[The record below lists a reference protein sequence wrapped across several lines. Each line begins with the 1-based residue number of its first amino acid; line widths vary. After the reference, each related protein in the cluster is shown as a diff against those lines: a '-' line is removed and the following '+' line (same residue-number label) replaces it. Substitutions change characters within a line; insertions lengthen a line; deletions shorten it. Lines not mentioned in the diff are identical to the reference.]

1 MPRME
6 RETDLLG
13 PTGVLASWIT
23 AAWALPFA
31 VVLAS
36 LGQGLGA
43 VLGGCAWIGV
53 SLPVERTVWALVNQP
68 VLSFAASTSASGYW
82 LGSVVLPA
90 AVAALALGF
99 VPRPRTGA
107 AEMATVHVVWASIVV
122 SLSWL
127 PVLDLEE
134 GHVVRWLRF
143 RELPEALAYLGPTV
157 AAALAFL
164 PVLRLLALERSARR
178 HLGRGQR
185 LLTVLIHLC
194 LPASAWVAVSTMIAG
209 RIEAV
214 ALVSAAAPLL
224 VALGIAWFWY
234 PAAAPRRLAPVGG
247 ASILRGV
254 VATFVLASTLWLAGR
269 PLSNGQCSGIL
280 WASPT
285 SMNNIRSWIEPFDIR
300 DLVPGAASGAP
311 EDQRT
316 GGSP

>member
-13 PTGVLASWIT
+13 PIGVLASWIT

-31 VVLAS
+31 VVLAT

-43 VLGGCAWIGV
+43 VLGGCTWIGV

-90 AVAALALGF
+90 AVAGLALGF
-99 VPRPRTGA
+99 VPRPRTWA

-122 SLSWL
+122 SLAWQ
-127 PVLDLEE
+127 PVLDLQE
-134 GHVVRWLRF
+134 GHLVRWLRF
-143 RELPEALAYLGPTV
+143 RDLPEVLVFLAPTV

-164 PVLRLLALERSARR
+164 PVLRLLAIERSSRR

-185 LLTVLIHLC
+185 LLSVLIHLC
-194 LPASAWVAVSTMIAG
+194 LPAGAWVALSMAVAG

-214 ALVSAAAPLL
+214 ALASAAVPLL
-224 VALGIAWFWY
+224 VALGVAWLWY
-234 PAAAPRRLAPVGG
+234 PAAVPRRLAPVGG
-247 ASILRGV
+247 GSIFRGV
-254 VATFVLASTLWLAGR
+254 VVAIILVSTLWLAGR
-269 PLSNGQCSGIL
+269 PLSGGRCSGIL
-280 WASPT
+280 WATPT
-285 SMNNIRSWIEPFDIR
+285 SMNNIRSWIEPLNIR
-300 DLVPGAASGAP
+300 DLVSSAASDAP